1 MDVDWILHFKDLSIA
16 IAALTTS
23 VGAVVGYTQWRKELT
38 GNARFKVAN
47 DLLKA
52 TYILRDEIK
61 AFRSK
66 IFLSVEDG
74 REIDDL
80 IKRWSQIVDAEK
92 KFNAQKIEAECFWGT
107 EIVTTADKLTECVN
121 DLDSAVSAKIADIQS
136 GGENF
141 KFDKRFAKKT
151 KWTLFR
157 DLDEQDELNKKI
169 DAAVKSIKDKL
180 ELYV

>member
-1 MDVDWILHFKDLSIA
+1 M
-16 IAALTTS
+16 
-23 VGAVVGYTQWRKELT
+23 GAVVGYTQWRKELT

-52 TYILRDEIK
+52 TYLLRDEIK
-61 AFRSK
+61 VFRSR
-66 IFLSVEDG
+66 ILRSVEDG
-74 REIDDL
+74 REIEDL
-80 IKRWSQIVDAEK
+80 IERWSPIVDAEK

-121 DLDSAVSAKIADIQS
+121 DLDSAVRAKIADIKS

-141 KFDKRFAKKT
+141 KSNKDFALKIRRMLT
-151 KWTLFR
+151 HFPY
-157 DLDEQDELNKKI
+157 EQDELDKNI
-169 DAAVKSIKDKL
+169 EAAVKSIKDKL